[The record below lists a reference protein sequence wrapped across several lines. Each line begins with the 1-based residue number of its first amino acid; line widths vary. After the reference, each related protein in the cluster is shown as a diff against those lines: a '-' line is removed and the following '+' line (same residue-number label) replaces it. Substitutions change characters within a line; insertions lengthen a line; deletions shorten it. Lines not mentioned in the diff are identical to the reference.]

1 MTRRRVVLALVG
13 LVVAVL
19 VQGTLVAFVPTPWAV
34 PDLVVVAVLATA
46 VALGPAQGAVT
57 GGLAGLVA
65 GVLLDLVPPAA
76 GPLGA
81 WTLVLAG
88 AGLVL
93 GRVAHAAR
101 PGPFAAMVLVALGT
115 GLVVLARAA
124 VLWFTGVPVAGSV
137 AGTVAAST
145 AYALV
150 LAPLALLVVA
160 PRVPDRTAPVRVV
173 PAEVGAAAVAPA
185 DGAQP
190 TPPAARHVGDRG
202 PG

>member
-13 LVVAVL
+13 LVVLVL

-34 PDLVVVAVLATA
+34 PDLVVVAVLAAA
-46 VALGPAQGAVT
+46 VALGPVQGAVA

-124 VLWFTGVPVAGSV
+124 VLWFTGVPLAGSV
-137 AGTVAAST
+137 AWIVAAST

-150 LAPLALLVVA
+150 LAPLVLLVVA

-173 PAEVGAAAVAPA
+173 PAEVGAASSPADPAAPA
-185 DGAQP
+185 
-190 TPPAARHVGDRG
+190 TPAGWHHGDRG